1 MLNKLEGIII
11 SKIEHSEEATV
22 KVNDIEIV
30 YDSFGKQSDPPM
42 LLIMG
47 LSMQMIGWDEPFC
60 VELAKRGYWVIRFDN
75 RDVGLSTKFEEAGIP
90 DLMELMLK
98 AQQGEVIEAPY
109 TLSDMAADAVGL
121 LDVLNIDTAHIV
133 GASMGGMIGQTI
145 AINYPERVKTLTSI
159 MSSTGNPEL
168 PEPEPEA
175 LSILITTPPSER
187 AENIELS
194 VEAWRVLNGP
204 KFSLDEDLIRER
216 AGRAFDRCYYPAGSA
231 RQISAILASGS
242 RKEDLRNVKVPTLV
256 IHGDADPLVPIEG
269 GKETA
274 SSIPGAELLI
284 IEGMGHSIPAEVAP
298 KIIKAITR
306 HAV

>member
-1 MLNKLEGIII
+1 M

-22 KVNDIEIV
+22 KANDIEIV

-168 PEPEPEA
+168 PQPGPEA

-187 AENIELS
+187 AENIDYS
-194 VEAWRVLNGP
+194 VETWRVLNGP

-216 AGRAFDRCYYPAGSA
+216 AGRAFDRCYYPAGSV
-231 RQISAILASGS
+231 RQIAAILSSGS
-242 RKEDLRNVKVPTLV
+242 RKEELKNVKAPTLV
-256 IHGDADPLVPIEG
+256 IHGDVDPLVPVVG

-274 SSIPGAELLI
+274 SSIPRAELLI
-284 IEGMGHSIPAEVAP
+284 IEGMGHSIPVEVAP
-298 KIIKAITR
+298 RIIEAITL